1 MLYWGLTYEQFNEQP
16 LALIYRLFLLNQI
29 KPFLPSNSWIQAGTI
44 AAATYNSMAGRK
56 GKALGYDDIFPFMRE
71 DNARDIREGHDEASQ
86 QALHQKLNAMF
97 G

>member
-1 MLYWGLTYEQFNEQP
+1 
-16 LALIYRLFLLNQI
+16 
-29 KPFLPSNSWIQAGTI
+29 
-44 AAATYNSMAGRK
+44 MAGRK

-71 DNARDIREGHDEASQ
+71 DNAGDIREGHDEASQ